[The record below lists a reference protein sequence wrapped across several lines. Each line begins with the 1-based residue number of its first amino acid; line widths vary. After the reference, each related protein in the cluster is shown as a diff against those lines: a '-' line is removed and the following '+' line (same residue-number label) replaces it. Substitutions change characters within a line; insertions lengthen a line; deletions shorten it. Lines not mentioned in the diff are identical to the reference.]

1 MTGLAQ
7 ATPPSCNDLMA
18 APGDHAVLRIAGLS
32 LRYPTGKLALNDI
45 DLHAAGGEFVV
56 ILGSNGSGKSSMLRC
71 IVRLQEPTAGQVN
84 VAGNDM
90 IRLHGKALRQ
100 ARMRIGVIG
109 QTANLV
115 RRRNVVANVICGA
128 LARHN
133 DVRTAIGLLPQ
144 AEIGWAHKCLAHVG
158 LGGLAR
164 QRASTL
170 SGGQAQRVAIARA
183 LAQQPLL
190 LLADEPVASLDP
202 EAAADVMR
210 LLRRLADEGLAVL
223 CVLHQ
228 PELARHYADR
238 IIGLID
244 GRIAFR
250 RRACEI
256 NADDIDQLYERRA
269 A

>member
-1 MTGLAQ
+1 MTLAR
-7 ATPPSCNDLMA
+7 AVPPSRDGVMA
-18 APGDHAVLRIAGLS
+18 APGKEAVLQVAGLG
-32 LRYPTGKLALNDI
+32 LRYPNGKQALSDV
-45 DLHAAGGEFVV
+45 DLHAQGGEFVV
-56 ILGSNGSGKSSMLRC
+56 LLGSNGSGKSSMLRC
-71 IVRLQEPTAGQVN
+71 IVRLQEPTAGRVS

-90 IRLHGKALRQ
+90 IRLHGRALRR
-100 ARMRIGVIG
+100 ARMRIGMIG

-115 RRRNVVANVICGA
+115 RRRSVLANVVCGA

-133 DVRTAIGLLPQ
+133 NLRTAVGLLPR
-144 AEIGWAHKCLAHVG
+144 AEVGWARECLAHVG
-158 LGGLAR
+158 LSDLAR

-183 LAQQPLL
+183 LAQQPRL

-210 LLRRLADEGLAVL
+210 LLRRLADEGLAVF

-228 PELARHYADR
+228 PELARRYADR
-238 IIGLID
+238 IVGLMG
-244 GRIAFR
+244 GRIVFR
-250 RRACEI
+250 TRACEVKA
-256 NADDIDQLYERRA
+256 NEIDQLYGRRA

>member
-1 MTGLAQ
+1 MTSLAQ
-7 ATPPSCNDLMA
+7 AAPPSCNDLMA
-18 APGDHAVLRIAGLS
+18 APSEQAALWIAGLS
-32 LRYPTGKLALNDI
+32 LRYPNGKQALSDI

-56 ILGSNGSGKSSMLRC
+56 VLGSNGSGKSSMLRC
-71 IVRLQEPTAGQVN
+71 IVRLQEPTAGQVT

-100 ARMRIGVIG
+100 ARMRIGMIG

-115 RRRNVVANVICGA
+115 RRRNVVANVVCGA

-133 DVRTAIGLLPQ
+133 DLRTAIGLLPQ
-144 AEIGWAHKCLAHVG
+144 AEIGCAQKCLAHVG
-158 LGGLAR
+158 LSDLAR
-164 QRASTL
+164 QRAGTL

-202 EAAADVMR
+202 EATADVMR

-238 IIGLID
+238 IIGLMD
-244 GRIAFR
+244 GRIVFR

-256 NADDIDQLYERRA
+256 KADEIDQLYGRRVA
-269 A
+269 